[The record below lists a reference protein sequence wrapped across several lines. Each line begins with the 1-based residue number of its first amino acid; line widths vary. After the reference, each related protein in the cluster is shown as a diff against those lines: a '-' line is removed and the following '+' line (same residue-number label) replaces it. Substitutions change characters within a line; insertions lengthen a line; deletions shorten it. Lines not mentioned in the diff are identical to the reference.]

1 MSAPRPIE
9 IVGGGLAG
17 LALGLALRRAEVAV
31 AILEAG
37 AYPRHRVGGE
47 FITGLDQGTIDQLA
61 LGPLLVDALSHRE
74 VAWHRHDRIVRI
86 QKLPRPALGI
96 SRYALDARLANAFI
110 AAGGDLRCN
119 TRALDLAPH
128 EGRVLAIGRHRGK
141 PAWIGLKVHVRHLRL
156 AADLELHLGDDAYV
170 GLSPVEDG
178 AINLCGLFRQRRIE
192 IGGESPT
199 PERADTL
206 LAYLRAANLGR
217 LADRV
222 TAADIEAESFCAVAA
237 LEFGRVPAIPNGITI
252 GDACAMI
259 PPFTGN
265 GMAMAFQSAAI
276 TLGPLA
282 RYAQGTLSWEEACR
296 ECSERMRRRFRLR
309 LASAE
314 ALHPFLLRPI
324 AQRVLTLLSRAS
336 LLPLRPLYA
345 AMH

>member
-1 MSAPRPIE
+1 MTGPRPIE
-9 IVGGGLAG
+9 IIGGGLAG
-17 LALGLALRRAEVAV
+17 LALGLALRRAGVA
-31 AILEAG
+31 ATILEAG
-37 AYPRHRVGGE
+37 AYPRHRVCGE
-47 FITGLDQGTIDQLA
+47 FITGLDHGTIDRLA
-61 LGPLLVDALSHRE
+61 LAPILAGALAHRE

-86 QKLPRPALGI
+86 QKLPTPALGI
-96 SRYALDARLANAFI
+96 SRYALDARLANAFM

-119 TRALDLAPH
+119 TRALDLVPR
-128 EGRVLAIGRHRGK
+128 EGRILAIGRHRGK
-141 PAWIGLKVHVRHLRL
+141 PAWIGLKIHVRHLSL

-170 GLSPVEDG
+170 GLSPVEDD
-178 AINLCGLFRQRRIE
+178 AINLCGLFRQRRVDPGAE
-192 IGGESPT
+192 AAM

-206 LAYLRAANLGR
+206 LAYLRATNLGR

-222 TAADIEAESFCAVAA
+222 AASVIEADSFCAVAA
-237 LEFGRVPAIPNGITI
+237 LEFGRAPALPNGITI

-276 TLGPLA
+276 AVGPLT
-282 RYAQGTLSWEEACR
+282 RYAQGALSWEAASQECR
-296 ECSERMRRRFRLR
+296 EGMRRRFRLR

-314 ALHPFLLRPI
+314 ALHPFLLRPV